1 MSETTDLSDAFGA
14 PARTLSSML
23 PPRRRRAQGPVEHDS
38 PEHGTQEQ
46 VARPQSTVEQG
57 IHTSD
62 PDVPHHESSRVAS
75 PDESDESD
83 AASTRAVLTAVSSLP
98 EVQHR
103 DEPPA
108 PVAPPAAAATEPPTG
123 RTGAGAAAPAAKRRR
138 SGRPQGDDARR
149 GLAELEP
156 DTSYQVPVYLHPA
169 AKAAATARRK
179 EHQLTNAEIAFD
191 SIDAVQHRLDRLIAD
206 RRHRA
211 RPDNSLFPG
220 RTRRG
225 RLNGGGAANAAGDAR
240 RVLWGFR
247 ATGDEV
253 AVIDRLVT
261 RSGAE
266 SRSELVAV
274 ALEEVL
280 LAYRATT

>member
-1 MSETTDLSDAFGA
+1 VSETNDLSDAFGA
-14 PARTLSSML
+14 PARTLSAML

-57 IHTSD
+57 IDTPD

-75 PDESDESD
+75 PDEGD
-83 AASTRAVLTAVSSLP
+83 AAGTRAVLTAVSSVP

-108 PVAPPAAAATEPPTG
+108 PVAPPAAAATEPPTEG
-123 RTGAGAAAPAAKRRR
+123 RTGAGAAAPVAKRRR

-179 EHQLTNAEIAFD
+179 EHKLTNAEIAFD

-274 ALEEVL
+274 ALEEAL